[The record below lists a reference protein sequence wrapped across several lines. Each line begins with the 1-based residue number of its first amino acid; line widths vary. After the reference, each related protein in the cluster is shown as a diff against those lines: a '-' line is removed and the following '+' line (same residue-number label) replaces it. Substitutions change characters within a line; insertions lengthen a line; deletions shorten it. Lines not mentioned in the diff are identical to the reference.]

1 MPSPTAASYT
11 SLAAAD
17 EAGVNADATVPS
29 SRLIDSSGGQS
40 RANVPQP
47 VARDDLES
55 GGSAGAG
62 STAEEDSALLSYAQD
77 TLQTR
82 LQDRGSDEMLQSG
95 EEIRAGIAA
104 ASESAEKVG
113 ARLKTVAVAIGLA
126 GAGDLLEQGYIA
138 ISYVQS
144 FSLFTVPDF
153 INWPEAWLGCLDWLH
168 PLSFGLDL
176 GVVLP
181 GAGPGLLFAARLAPP
196 VLVLGWGLFQSKS
209 VFTYGDKY
217 RERWLERNIGET
229 WPATR
234 RTMMLCG
241 FAPPAVALALA
252 SVVLHLSGTLWAPAS
267 TPESGSGSENA
278 SGSYGGGDDEQLNFS
293 ATATGVGLAAAGWS
307 ACGTV
312 VVLYRVFLRRM
323 HAAIKARGEEAD
335 PDNAFFST
343 WAFGE
348 GSGLLFLYM
357 ACYIG
362 PVTACL
368 EAIAAHDGDAF
379 VPAVLW
385 GTICACAAVGGVLMI
400 TDKLDSGARV
410 FSFAGVS
417 VVLMIGA
424 VVFCAATASDGLFV
438 AAWLLLPFYALVPL
452 ALLTFVAYA
461 TMDDNDLKG
470 LEDEEEFKRKV
481 AEAKDKRRGD
491 DAEDAFTKASF
502 FALVGRYEAAFWWA
516 KPAMLLEKALVAV
529 VVLSLHGRPRLWLS
543 LGLAGASFAWVAATR
558 PYLGNA
564 EDRTDIFSRFSNLV
578 MVGVGA
584 AIETTWITKKTGQ
597 YALAVNSL
605 VAAVVFTIRYIL
617 CHSFF
622 ISASPDSLVT
632 RASSLI
638 LHVRQPWAL
647 APAQHRCERST
658 NAPPERPLG
667 HSHKRHDPRHGSSGG
682 CSHRS
687 ERVAP
692 SLQTPAR
699 MAVCVPVQRDCR
711 PCNAS

>member
-1 MPSPTAASYT
+1 
-11 SLAAAD
+11 
-17 EAGVNADATVPS
+17 
-29 SRLIDSSGGQS
+29 
-40 RANVPQP
+40 
-47 VARDDLES
+47 
-55 GGSAGAG
+55 
-62 STAEEDSALLSYAQD
+62 
-77 TLQTR
+77 
-82 LQDRGSDEMLQSG
+82 MLQSG
-95 EEIRAGIAA
+95 EEIRAGITAA
-104 ASESAEKVG
+104 TESAEKVG
-113 ARLKTVAVAIGLA
+113 ARLKTVAVAVGLA

-153 INWPEAWLGCLDWLH
+153 IDWPEAWLGCLDWLH

-196 VLVLGWGLFQSKS
+196 VLVLGRGGSMLLS
-209 VFTYGDKY
+209 VFGGGSDGDEK
-217 RERWLERNIGET
+217 RKRWLERNIGET

-234 RTMMLCG
+234 RTMMLRG

-252 SVVLHLSGTLWAPAS
+252 GIVLHVSGNLWAPAS
-267 TPESGSGSENA
+267 PPESGSGSENA
-278 SGSYGGGDDEQLNFS
+278 SGSYGGGGDEQLNFS

-312 VVLYRVFLRRM
+312 AVLYRVILRGV
-323 HAAIKARGEEAD
+323 HAGIKARGEEDD
-335 PDNAFFST
+335 PDKAFFSA

-385 GTICACAAVGGVLMI
+385 STISACAAVGGVLMYA
-400 TDKLDSGARV
+400 DKLDSGACCFLFV
-410 FSFAGVS
+410 VS
-417 VVLMIGA
+417 VVLIRVLFGVSAVLTIRA
-424 VVFCAATASDGLFV
+424 VVFCAATASNGLFV

-452 ALLTFVAYA
+452 ALLTFAAYA
-461 TMDDNDLKG
+461 IMYNNGLKG
-470 LEDEEEFKRKV
+470 LEDEEEFKQKM
-481 AEAKDKRRGD
+481 AEAKDEDRGK
-491 DAEDAFTKASF
+491 DAENAFFATF

-516 KPAMLLEKALVAV
+516 KPAMLLEKARVAG

-584 AIETTWITKKTGQ
+584 AIEIAWITKKTGQ

-605 VAAVVFTIRYIL
+605 VAAVVFTIRCVLFLSFCLSVFLSL
-617 CHSFF
+617 CLSVFISFF
-622 ISASPDSLVT
+622 LYLSPPPPRFPCHT
-632 RASSLI
+632 RF
-638 LHVRQPWAL
+638 
-647 APAQHRCERST
+647 
-658 NAPPERPLG
+658 
-667 HSHKRHDPRHGSSGG
+667 
-682 CSHRS
+682 
-687 ERVAP
+687 
-692 SLQTPAR
+692 
-699 MAVCVPVQRDCR
+699 
-711 PCNAS
+711 